1 MLALLTALAGAADP
15 ALAHHSFAM
24 FDNTRTETITG
35 TVYTFEWSNPHAWLW
50 IDVDDGKGND
60 VKWGFEAAAP
70 SEMSRSGWNK
80 RILTPGEKVTV
91 EYRPL
96 KDGRPGG
103 SLGKVTKSD
112 GTVIGGCWSRSSWGS
127 WWSGRPRSSGWS
139 AFWFSACA
147 QRQIGVDWPVHG
159 AACTAVPV
167 SGYNRRDVFSH
178 GETPS

>member
-1 MLALLTALAGAADP
+1 MNHRLSGQLRMLALLTALAVAADP

-112 GTVIGGCWSRSSWGS
+112 GTVIGGRGPGS
-127 WWSGRPRSSGWS
+127 PAGPGAPGGPGGPGGPGAPGGPPSGSAPAPSGK
-139 AFWFSACA
+139 
-147 QRQIGVDWPVHG
+147 
-159 AACTAVPV
+159 
-167 SGYNRRDVFSH
+167 
-178 GETPS
+178 

>member
-1 MLALLTALAGAADP
+1 MNHRLSGPLKTLALLSALAGATGP
-15 ALAHHSFAM
+15 AVAHHSFAM
-24 FDNTRTETITG
+24 FDNTRTESITG
-35 TVYTFEWSNPHAWLW
+35 TVYMFEWTNPHAWLW
-50 IDVDDGKGND
+50 IDVDDGTGND

-112 GTVIGGCWSRSSWGS
+112 GTVIGGHGPGAPGGPGGPGAPPSDSAPAPGS
-127 WWSGRPRSSGWS
+127 
-139 AFWFSACA
+139 
-147 QRQIGVDWPVHG
+147 I
-159 AACTAVPV
+159 
-167 SGYNRRDVFSH
+167 
-178 GETPS
+178 